1 MLNDGVLAGLGFDPA
16 IIAKVGE
23 LDMNWR
29 KEFLSKLFGPTRE
42 FQERQTCR
50 DAGARILKDVKAL
63 IPSLPEW
70 IQQTVTDD
78 REEFRQKMIR
88 PNMNASDYKAA
99 ISWIEGRKD
108 SWQLMLQ
115 EGPITPAQ
123 MIQKL
128 GSREAYEKILE
139 AEASGYVTTVTPS
152 GAVVSTPPSG
162 VAFQEAGFN
171 LPMMLVVGGVLAWLL
186 LGRK

>member
-1 MLNDGVLAGLGFDPA
+1 MLNDGLLADVGLIDPA
-16 IIAKVGE
+16 TAMVVGTVV
-23 LDMNWR
+23 
-29 KEFLSKLFGPTRE
+29 SKIVNFGPTRE
-42 FQERQTCR
+42 FQQRQAYR
-50 DAGARILKDVKAL
+50 DAGAEILSKLKAL

-88 PNMNASDYKAA
+88 PNMKVADYKAA
-99 ISWIEGRKD
+99 IAWIQG
-108 SWQLMLQ
+108 
-115 EGPITPAQ
+115 
-123 MIQKL
+123 
-128 GSREAYEKILE
+128 REAAWQVMAPPGARVPSEDVPIAPARVIFKNGVPAVTSIL
-139 AEASGYVTTVTPS
+139 PS
-152 GAVVSTPPSG
+152 AGVAPAPSSG